1 MIYRREID
9 GLRTIAVGSVVLFH
23 AGLPGFD
30 GGYVGVDVFFVI
42 SGYLITAILLDDLD
56 GGRFSILKF
65 YERRARRILPA
76 LSLVIAVTSLIA
88 VSGVMLPDQLT
99 RYFQSVVATALF
111 AANFFFWWTTDYFA
125 PAAEES
131 PLLHMWSLA
140 VEEQFYLLFPIFLFL
155 GWRWRR
161 DWALP
166 LMLLGGLVSLGLAE
180 FASRAGPTANFY
192 FPVTRVWE
200 LLAGSLVAV
209 TLRGGVP
216 ERTALSPWLSGLG
229 LALVVASIV
238 MVGGEFRYP
247 SLWTVPS
254 VLGTALMIRYT
265 RPDDP
270 AGWLLA
276 LAPMVF
282 IGQLSYSIYLWHQP
296 LMAFA
301 RISTFGHVELW
312 VMLALSALTIPLSW
326 LSWRF
331 VEQPFR
337 KGYSRKTIFSLSG
350 VAIGLMIVVGAG
362 IGTSERTAYAI
373 SRLDEADRPAYEA
386 LRALSHGTEEMTAPY
401 RLTATSD
408 PGACVF
414 WTDRLGERLSQRIEA
429 CAAQHGPGVLVT
441 GGSHG
446 IDLFYML
453 ARNTRTPFLVG
464 ISRGF
469 CRAHRAVD
477 GAENPD
483 CFFPRLPALVEARRE
498 DLALVIYTQA
508 AHSMFEDGRRLQ
520 DPGSF
525 RPELAEETAAYL
537 QTLQADVPV
546 LWLGPQRM
554 LGDDVRGL
562 APDRDFAEQL
572 VQAYAPGIPEAEA
585 VAEAAMKAAADK
597 AGIPFLSKWAM
608 MEAALPEQALLDGK
622 LAYRDQDH
630 LSPHGAEVFGARL
643 ARNLAAAGYG
653 DRLPPREGD
662 SQKAGLA
669 TQE

>member
-1 MIYRREID
+1 MIYRKEID

-23 AGLPGFD
+23 AGLPGF
-30 GGYVGVDVFFVI
+30 GGGFVGVDVFFVI

-56 GGRFSILKF
+56 GGRFSILQF

-76 LSLVIAVTSLIA
+76 LSLVIAVTSLVA

-111 AANFFFWWTTDYFA
+111 AANFFFWWSTDYFA
-125 PAAEES
+125 PDAEES

-140 VEEQFYLLFPIFLFL
+140 VEEQFYLLFPIVLFL
-155 GWRWRR
+155 VWRWRKG
-161 DWALP
+161 WTAP
-166 LMLLGGLVSLGLAE
+166 LMLVCVLASLGLAE
-180 FASRAGPTANFY
+180 IASREAPTANFY

-209 TLRGGVP
+209 RLRGGIP
-216 ERTALSPWLSGLG
+216 ERTALSPWLAALG
-229 LALVVASIV
+229 LALVLASIV
-238 MVGGEFRYP
+238 MVGGDFRYP

-254 VLGTALMIRYT
+254 VLGTALLIRYA

-270 AGWLLA
+270 AGWVLA

-296 LMAFA
+296 LLAFA

-337 KGYSRKTIFSLSG
+337 KGYSRRTIFSLSG
-350 VAIGLMIVVGAG
+350 VAIGAMIVVGAG

-373 SRLDEADRPAYEA
+373 SRLTEEDRPVYDS
-386 LRALSHGTEEMTAPY
+386 LRALAHGTEEMTAPY
-401 RLTATSD
+401 RLASA
-408 PGACVF
+408 GESCVF
-414 WTDRLGERLSQRIEA
+414 WTDRLSDELSRRIQD
-429 CAAQHGPGVLVT
+429 CAAQHGPGVMVT

-453 ARNTRTPFLVG
+453 ARNTEAPFLVG

-469 CRAHRAVD
+469 CRAHRSVE

-483 CFFPRLPALVEARRE
+483 CFFPRLPALVEARK
-498 DLALVIYTQA
+498 DDIALFIYTQA
-508 AHSMFEDGRRLQ
+508 AHSMFEDGRRLR
-520 DPGSF
+520 DASGF
-525 RPELAEETAAYL
+525 HPELAEETAAYL
-537 QTLQADVPV
+537 RNIQADVPV

-562 APDRDFAEQL
+562 APDRDFATQL
-572 VQAYAPGIPEAEA
+572 AQAYDPAIPQAETT
-585 VAEAAMKAAADK
+585 AETEMKAAAEA
-597 AGIPFLSKWAM
+597 AGIPFLSKWGM
-608 MEAALPEQALLDGK
+608 MEASLPDQAMLDGH

-630 LSPHGAEVFGARL
+630 LSPWGAEVFGARL
-643 ARNLAAAGYG
+643 VRNLAAAGYA
-653 DRLPPREGD
+653 DRLPPRAEASGSAALPAD
-662 SQKAGLA
+662 
-669 TQE
+669 